1 MMKNMHTNIQGVQK
15 KIYDKAKKKNH
26 PTKCKKKRNIQQKLC
41 LTLILTFA
49 TFLFKF
55 WFYVFM
61 FHFRLASLHNTY
73 CMHTYVF
80 HTIWLLYFLLY
91 EHYLDFQFS
100 FHCVCWRP
108 RPWAS
113 FFVYAVSAPCAKH
126 PVVDSCRKT
135 TLTRTRP
142 RPHRQTTLT
151 RTGPQP
157 HRHLTIR
164 DDSSQKA
171 CNSLNTDSERVRPLL
186 HSALKLLNFTLILP
200 LRSQVIL

>member
-1 MMKNMHTNIQGVQK
+1 MQK
-15 KIYDKAKKKNH
+15 KEKYTAEALSHSHRD
-26 PTKCKKKRNIQQKLC
+26 LC
-41 LTLILTFA
+41 HIFCSNSD
-49 TFLFKF
+49 FF
-55 WFYVFM
+55 VFI